1 MKSYTANLINSIV
14 LVALGLW
21 GYFGSDS
28 PSPTA
33 LIPVYAGVVLFVL
46 GFGIKKENKT
56 ISHITVVLTLLILI
70 SLLKPLTA
78 SIGREDQRAMMRVII
93 MMITSA
99 YAMVA
104 FVKSF
109 IDARKNK

>member
-1 MKSYTANLINSIV
+1 MKSYTANLINSVV
-14 LVALGLW
+14 LVGLGLW
-21 GYFGSDS
+21 GYFGSDT

-46 GFGIKKENKT
+46 GLWIKKENKT
-56 ISHITVVLTLLILI
+56 ISHIVVVLTLLILI
-70 SLLKPLTA
+70 SLVKPLTA
-78 SIGREDQRAMMRVII
+78 AIGRDDQGALMRVII
-93 MMITSA
+93 MMLTSA

-109 IDARKNK
+109 VDVRKKK

>member
-21 GYFGSDS
+21 GYFGSDT

-33 LIPVYAGVVLFVL
+33 LIPVFAGIVLFGL

-56 ISHITVVLTLLILI
+56 VAHIAVVLTLLILI
-70 SLLKPLTA
+70 AMVKPLTA
-78 SIGREDQRAMMRVII
+78 AMGRDDQGAMIRVII
-93 MMITSA
+93 MMLTSA

-104 FVKSF
+104 FIKSF
-109 IDARKNK
+109 VDARKNK